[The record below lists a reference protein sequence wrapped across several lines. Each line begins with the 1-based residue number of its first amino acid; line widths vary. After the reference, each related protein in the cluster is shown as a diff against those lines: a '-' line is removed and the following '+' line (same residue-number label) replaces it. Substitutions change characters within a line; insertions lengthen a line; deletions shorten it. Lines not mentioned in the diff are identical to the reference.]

1 MKRRIL
7 AIIAL
12 SIILLNSCGMKEI
25 DDDIIS
31 PTFDSNFNIHL
42 AVNVENETNYD
53 NITIAL
59 DKKTYDKHDKKIQI
73 KISDENVGKGFYIYS
88 KPLIQVYHNDVWKNV
103 KYNFSEVSQWLFIG
117 EEGNTNLPN
126 YTYLFIN
133 IEDIENINYNEKYR
147 IFIFTKEKTIHSDF
161 NFE

>member
-88 KPLIQVYHNDVWKNV
+88 KPLIQVY
-103 KYNFSEVSQWLFIG
+103 
-117 EEGNTNLPN
+117 
-126 YTYLFIN
+126 
-133 IEDIENINYNEKYR
+133 
-147 IFIFTKEKTIHSDF
+147 
-161 NFE
+161 